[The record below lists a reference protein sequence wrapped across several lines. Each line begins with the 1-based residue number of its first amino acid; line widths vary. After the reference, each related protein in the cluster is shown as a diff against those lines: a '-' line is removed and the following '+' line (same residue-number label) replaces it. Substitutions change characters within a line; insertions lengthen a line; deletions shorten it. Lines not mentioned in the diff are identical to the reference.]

1 MKVRFTIGQ
10 KIGLGFAVLVFT
22 TLIIFIFTYDT
33 LRTGRSINDKINTS
47 YNPSVASLEQLK
59 STVLRSR
66 TLITMWA
73 FVQSR
78 EDTKEKLSLVEIIN
92 QDIPEIK
99 AQIDSL
105 SMKWTDQER
114 LKKEAVYKELDVL
127 LGMYSEVQSTLKD
140 MQSYDDPFARFQMTD
155 YAEEDGLIYNQS
167 RLVIAKLNELI
178 DIQNSNTVQDSVAMI
193 QAFDR
198 LEWFL
203 RNFGVSLFVGGL
215 LIAFFT
221 VRSIIIPIN
230 KLKEVLLDLGKGKF
244 PKNALVDTGDEIG
257 EMSRALDQMVDSL
270 KRTTAFASEVG
281 KGNFEIDFEPLS
293 DEDDLGDSL
302 LVMRDGLK
310 EYKKERVRS
319 EQELEQK
326 VMERT
331 KEVVEQ
337 KNKIEKQ
344 SVRQKELLEN
354 ITASIR
360 YAKRLQENILPPDER
375 IARLLPESFI
385 YYKPKDIV
393 SGDFYFVKDVGNKV
407 VYAAVDC
414 TGHGVPGAFMSL
426 VGHNALNHA
435 ITSNESLDP
444 AGILSDLS
452 KFAAEALNRTGD
464 NKELSGRDSMD
475 MALCVYDKKAG
486 VINYAGAFN
495 PLYLVRNNKLNTYA
509 PDKIPI
515 GSKDHLHESF
525 TTKRVELEEGD
536 MIYIF
541 SDGYVDQFGG
551 EKGRKFMYKPFRK
564 LLIAISG
571 MPALRQHKELSKAM
585 NDWRTSENEIIE
597 QVDDMLIIGVR
608 HVSAESEI

>member
-33 LRTGRSINDKINTS
+33 LRTGRGINDKINTI

-92 QDIPEIK
+92 KDIPKIK
-99 AQIDSL
+99 TQIDSL
-105 SMKWTDQER
+105 SMSWTDQER
-114 LKKEAVYKELDVL
+114 LKKESIYKELDVL
-127 LGMYSEVQSTLKD
+127 LEMYSEVQSTLKD

-155 YAEEDGLIYNQS
+155 YAEEDGRIYNQS
-167 RLVIAKLNELI
+167 RLVISKLNELI
-178 DIQNSNTVQDSVAMI
+178 DIQNSNTVEDSVAMI
-193 QAFDR
+193 KAFDR

-203 RNFGVSLFVGGL
+203 RNFGVGLFIGGV
-215 LIAFFT
+215 LIAVFT
-221 VRSIIIPIN
+221 VRSIITPIN
-230 KLKEVLLDLGKGKF
+230 KLKHVLLDLGKGKF
-244 PKNALVDTGDEIG
+244 PQNALVDTGDEIG
-257 EMSRALDQMVDSL
+257 EMSRALDQLVDSL

-281 KGNFEIDFEPLS
+281 RGNFEIEFEPLS

-331 KEVVEQ
+331 REVVKQ

-375 IARLLPESFI
+375 IERLLPDSFI
-385 YYKPKDIV
+385 YYRPKDIV
-393 SGDFYFVKDVGNKV
+393 SGDFYFVKEVGNKV

-435 ITSNESLDP
+435 ITANEDLDP
-444 AGILSDLS
+444 ANILTDLS
-452 KFAAEALNRTGD
+452 HFAAEALNRMGD
-464 NKELSGRDSMD
+464 NKDGAGRDGMD
-475 MALCVYDKKAG
+475 MALCVYDRNAET
-486 VINYAGAFN
+486 IDYAGAFN
-495 PLYLVRNNKLNTYA
+495 PLYIVRNKKLA
-509 PDKIPI
+509 IHGPDKIPI
-515 GSKDHLHESF
+515 GSKEYLDRSF
-525 TTKRVELEEGD
+525 TSKKIELEDGD
-536 MIYIF
+536 MMYIF

-551 EKGRKFMYKPFRK
+551 ERGRKFMYKPFRE
-564 LLIAISG
+564 LLISISDK
-571 MPALRQHKELSKAM
+571 PAATQSKVISRTM
-585 NDWRTSENEIIE
+585 DNWRKGSREIVE

-608 HVSAESEI
+608 HKQS

>member
-33 LRTGRSINDKINTS
+33 LRTGRGINDKINTI

-92 QDIPEIK
+92 KDIPKIK
-99 AQIDSL
+99 TQIDSL
-105 SMKWTDQER
+105 SMSWTDQER
-114 LKKEAVYKELDVL
+114 LKKESIYKELDVL
-127 LGMYSEVQSTLKD
+127 LEMYSEVQSTLKD

-155 YAEEDGLIYNQS
+155 YAEEDGRIYNQS
-167 RLVIAKLNELI
+167 RLVISKLNELI
-178 DIQNSNTVQDSVAMI
+178 DIQNSNTVEDSVAMI
-193 QAFDR
+193 KAFDR

-203 RNFGVSLFVGGL
+203 RNFGVGLFIGGV
-215 LIAFFT
+215 LIAVFT
-221 VRSIIIPIN
+221 VRSIITPIN
-230 KLKEVLLDLGKGKF
+230 KLKLVLLDLGKGKF
-244 PKNALVDTGDEIG
+244 PQNALVDTGDEIG
-257 EMSRALDQMVDSL
+257 EMSRALDQLVDSL

-281 KGNFEIDFEPLS
+281 RGNFEIEFEPLS

-331 KEVVEQ
+331 REVVKQ

-375 IARLLPESFI
+375 IERLLPDSFI
-385 YYKPKDIV
+385 YYRPKDIV
-393 SGDFYFVKDVGNKV
+393 SGDFYFVKEVGNKV

-435 ITSNESLDP
+435 ITANEDLDP
-444 AGILSDLS
+444 ANILTDLS
-452 KFAAEALNRTGD
+452 HFAAQALNRMGD
-464 NKELSGRDSMD
+464 NKDGSGRDGMD
-475 MALCVYDKKAG
+475 MALCVYDRNAAT
-486 VINYAGAFN
+486 IDYAGAFN
-495 PLYLVRNNKLNTYA
+495 PLYIVRNKKLAIHA

-515 GSKDHLHESF
+515 GSKEYLDRSF
-525 TTKRVELEEGD
+525 TSKKVELEDGD
-536 MIYIF
+536 MMYIF

-551 EKGRKFMYKPFRK
+551 ERGRKFMYKPFRE
-564 LLIAISG
+564 LLISISEKPTATQSKVISRTMDNWRKG
-571 MPALRQHKELSKAM
+571 SKE
-585 NDWRTSENEIIE
+585 IVE

-608 HVSAESEI
+608 HKQY